1 MRFALVVLEKH
12 AGAAV
17 QLRNNHALGA
27 VDDEGA
33 FVRHQRHFAHVD
45 FLLFNVLDDF
55 GLAGGGFAVVNDKLH
70 KRTHGGSVG
79 ERANLAFAHV
89 KRRLAEFVFQELHL
103 HKTIVRDD
111 GEGGFKRCLQP
122 LVLTLA
128 RRRVGL
134 QKILVGIAL
143 HLQQVGHFQH
153 AFARAKALADAFAF
167 GKAVSHET
175 SWRGFCVLKGRGRAA
190 ALHPACSLAAGHY
203 QLLADGCALHAART
217 KGSLLQIK
225 IRRHLKSLQ

>member
-1 MRFALVVLEKH
+1 MRLALVVLEKH
-12 AGAAV
+12 ARAAV

-27 VDDEGA
+27 VDDEGT
-33 FVRHQRHFAHVD
+33 FVRHQGHFAHVD
-45 FLLFNVLDDF
+45 FLLFNIFDDF
-55 GLAGGGFAVVNDKLH
+55 GLAGGSLAVINDELH
-70 KRTHGGSVG
+70 ARAHGRSIG
-79 ERANLAFAHV
+79 ERAYLAFAHV
-89 KRRLAEFVFQELHL
+89 KRRFAKLVFQEFHF

-111 GEGGFKRCLQP
+111 GEGGFKRRLQP

-167 GKAVSHET
+167 GKAVSHEI
-175 SWRGFCVLKGRGRAA
+175 SRGA
-190 ALHPACSLAAGHY
+190 AL
-203 QLLADGCALHAART
+203 
-217 KGSLLQIK
+217 
-225 IRRHLKSLQ
+225 